1 MNLSHLRAGIIG
13 TGFIGPVHLEALK
26 RLGVQV
32 NALCGSRDSALAL
45 AKKWGVSEVYGS
57 YDYEAYTYT
66 IDRTFYH
73 SICYIYFQ
81 YSNS

>member
-32 NALCGSRDSALAL
+32 NAGHGINYTNIALIRTVPHL
-45 AKKWGVSEVYGS
+45 AELNIG
-57 YDYEAYTYT
+57 
-66 IDRTFYH
+66 H
-73 SICYIYFQ
+73 SIVARAVFSGLDAAVREMLAAMKI
-81 YSNS
+81 

>member
-32 NALCGSRDSALAL
+32 NALCGSTKSARH
-45 AKKWGVSEVYGS
+45 SYGMW
-57 YDYEAYTYT
+57 
-66 IDRTFYH
+66 
-73 SICYIYFQ
+73 
-81 YSNS
+81 

>member
-45 AKKWGVSEVYGS
+45 VGLLLGS
-57 YDYEAYTYT
+57 GPRTMNGATAWTHAVPGGRRT
-66 IDRTFYH
+66 ITLAPASDPMG
-73 SICYIYFQ
+73 
-81 YSNS
+81 